1 MSRFN
6 RSIVVEILCCQQSP
20 EDFDYFFIDFLQ
32 FQVLSLDIL
41 EILGAII
48 TRKELSISQL
58 EHSIG
63 TCISSLEQIRDQ
75 STKDKLVKGICR
87 LCMLLQQSGH
97 LSELRNLGAQMLSFC
112 ANNAHV
118 REATT
123 VYAIIKDMKG

>member
-1 MSRFN
+1 MPLFAN
-6 RSIVVEILCCQQSP
+6 YFSIVTPILLVV
-20 EDFDYFFIDFLQ
+20 LQ
-32 FQVLSLDIL
+32 
-41 EILGAII
+41 
-48 TRKELSISQL
+48 
-58 EHSIG
+58 
-63 TCISSLEQIRDQ
+63 
-75 STKDKLVKGICR
+75 DKLVKGICR